1 MNILKITDVY
11 FPRINGVST
20 SIRTFRDEFI
30 KLGHDVTLIA
40 PEYTADDERHNNLHR
55 IPSRA
60 LPLDPED
67 RLFNCRHV
75 RRLTDQLKERDFD
88 IIHIETP
95 FFAHYEGVR
104 LAEALGLPVI
114 ETYHTHFEEYF
125 YHYLPLLPKAALK
138 FAARQF
144 NRRQCNS
151 VDAIV
156 VPSQAMMEVLE
167 EYGVHKPRRI
177 IPTGID
183 DHFFTP
189 GDGRRFRRLNAIPEG
204 RPVLMHVGRAAHE
217 KNIDFLLHM
226 LNHLR
231 KQVPDVLLVIAGEGP
246 ALNHLKNL
254 ANTLKLDNNIRFVG
268 YLDRKTT
275 LLDCYAA
282 GDVFV
287 FASRTETQGLVLLEA
302 MAQGTPV
309 VSTARLGTVD
319 ILSPGKASIIAEEDI
334 EDFSFKI
341 QKLLEDSVLYRELEA
356 QCLPYAKSW
365 SAQEMAER
373 KISYYQE
380 TMMHFQ
386 GIRRRG
392 LNRTNP

>member
-20 SIRTFRDEFI
+20 SIRTFMEEFI
-30 KLGHDVTLIA
+30 KLGHDVSLIA
-40 PEYTADDERHNNLHR
+40 PEYTPEDERHDNLHR

-67 RLFNCRHV
+67 RLFNRKHV
-75 RRLTDQLKERDFD
+75 RKLTDHLKERQFD
-88 IIHIETP
+88 IVHIETP
-95 FFAHYEGVR
+95 FFAHYEGLR
-104 LAEALGLPVI
+104 LADALGIPII

-151 VDAIV
+151 VDALV
-156 VPSQAMMEVLE
+156 VPSQAMKDILD
-167 EYGVHKPRRI
+167 EYGVRKPMRI
-177 IPTGID
+177 IPTGMD

-189 GDGRRFRRLNAIPEG
+189 GNGERFRAERGIPPD

-226 LNHLR
+226 LDHLR
-231 KQVPDVLLVIAGEGP
+231 RQTPDVLLVIAGEGP
-246 ALNHLKNL
+246 ALNHLKSL
-254 ANTLKLDNNIRFVG
+254 ANTLKLNDHIRFVG

-309 VSTARLGTVD
+309 VSTAKLGTVD
-319 ILSPGKASIIAEEDI
+319 ILAPGKASIIAEEDI
-334 EDFSFKI
+334 GDFSSKV
-341 QKLLEDSVLYRELEA
+341 QQLLEDPVLYQKLKAE
-356 QCLPYAKSW
+356 CLPYARSW
-365 SAQEMAER
+365 SAQEMAEQ
-373 KISYYQE
+373 KLDYYRE
-380 TMMHFQ
+380 TIDGFQ
-386 GIRRRG
+386 GIHWP
-392 LNRTNP
+392 N

>member
-1 MNILKITDVY
+1 VNILKITDVY

-40 PEYTADDERHNNLHR
+40 PEYTADDERHDNLHR

-67 RLFNCRHV
+67 RLFSRRHV
-75 RRLTDQLKERDFD
+75 RRLTDQLKECDFD

-156 VPSQAMMEVLE
+156 VPSQAMMEVLDG
-167 EYGVHKPRRI
+167 YGAHKPRRI

-189 GDGRRFRRLNAIPEG
+189 GDGRRFRLLNGIPEG

-226 LNHLR
+226 LNLLR
-231 KQVPDVLLVIAGEGP
+231 KQVPDVLLIIAGEGP

-302 MAQGTPV
+302 MAQSTPV

-334 EDFSFKI
+334 EDFSYKI
-341 QKLLEDSVLYRELEA
+341 QKLLGDTMLYQELKA
-356 QCLPYAKSW
+356 QCLPYAHSW

-373 KISYYQE
+373 KISYYRE

-386 GIRRRG
+386 GTRRPG
-392 LNRTNP
+392 

>member
-40 PEYTADDERHNNLHR
+40 PEYTADDERHDNLHR
-55 IPSRA
+55 IPSRV

-67 RLFNCRHV
+67 RLFNRRHV
-75 RRLTDQLKERDFD
+75 RSLTDRLKERDFD

-95 FFAHYEGVR
+95 FLAHYEGLR
-104 LAEALGLPVI
+104 LAAALGLPII

-138 FAARQF
+138 FVARQF

-151 VDAIV
+151 VDAVV
-156 VPSQAMMEVLE
+156 VPSKAMMEVLD

-189 GDGRRFRRLNAIPEG
+189 GNGEHFRSERGIPQD

-226 LNHLR
+226 LAYLR
-231 KQVPDVLLVIAGEGP
+231 HRIPDVLLVIAGEGP

-254 ANTLKLDNNIRFVG
+254 SKSLKLDNHIRFVG

-334 EDFSFKI
+334 EDFSG
-341 QKLLEDSVLYRELEA
+341 QVQRLLEDSALYRKLKEE
-356 QCLPYAKSW
+356 CLPYARSW
-365 SAQEMAER
+365 SAREMAEK
-373 KISYYQE
+373 KIGYYRE
-380 TMMHFQ
+380 TMLHFQ
-386 GIRRRG
+386 GIRRYV
-392 LNRTNP
+392 